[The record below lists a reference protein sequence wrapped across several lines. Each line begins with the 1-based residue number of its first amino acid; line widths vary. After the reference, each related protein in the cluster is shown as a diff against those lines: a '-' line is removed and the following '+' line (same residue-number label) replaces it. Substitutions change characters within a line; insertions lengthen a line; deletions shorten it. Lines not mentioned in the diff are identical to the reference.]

1 LIPDTRGALAIR
13 LARAEEL
20 VEAQQIVNLA
30 FATQFGLP
38 SPAAFGD
45 RMTIA
50 SRWRADPD
58 GVFVAELA
66 GRIVGSNVITTW
78 GRFGWFGPLTV
89 HPDHWN
95 SGIARAFLD
104 VTMAHFAARGTTTE
118 ALYTIASSP
127 KHVGL
132 YQRYGFWPRRLTA
145 LFARAPDARATA
157 TFRRFSTLDPAART
171 ATLRDIAAITGAIWE
186 GLDVS
191 AEVRMVA
198 EQHTGDVLIVDDANG
213 ATSAFAICHHG
224 VGSEAGSTACAVKF
238 GAATGPAAF
247 ETLLAA
253 ANAYAAEVGAERVV
267 IAVNTAREGAYR
279 AALDAGFAIV
289 QLGIAMVR
297 GGDAYDH
304 PGAWVIED
312 HR

>member
-1 LIPDTRGALAIR
+1 M
-13 LARAEEL
+13 
-20 VEAQQIVNLA
+20 NLA

-50 SRWRADPD
+50 PRWRSDPKS
-58 GVFVAELA
+58 VFVAELD
-66 GRIVGSNVITTW
+66 GRIVGSNVVTIW

-95 SGIARAFLD
+95 HGVARALLD
-104 VTMAHFAARGTTTE
+104 VSMERFAARGTTTE
-118 ALYTIASSP
+118 ALYTFASSP

-145 LFARAPDARATA
+145 LLTRAPAAQPA
-157 TFRRFSTLDPAART
+157 AIFRRLSALDPAARA
-171 ATLRDIAAITGAIWE
+171 ATLRELAAITGAIRD

-191 AEVRMVA
+191 AEIRMVA
-198 EQHTGDVLIVDDANG
+198 EQHLGDVLVVDDARG
-213 ATSAFAICHHG
+213 TAAAFAVCHHG
-224 VGSEAGSTACAVKF
+224 AGSEAGSTACAVKF
-238 GAATGPAAF
+238 GAATGSAPF
-247 ETLLAA
+247 EALLSAVL
-253 ANAYAAEVGAERVV
+253 AYAGETGAERVV
-267 IAVNTAREGAYR
+267 LAINTAREGAYR
-279 AALDAGFAIV
+279 AALDAGFAIA
-289 QLGIAMVR
+289 QLGVAMVR
-297 GGDAYDH
+297 GDDAYDH